1 MSKIVMPNLEA
12 LPVGGWHL
20 RPVGVAKKSEHF
32 RRWLH
37 FMRYCVLHGYS
48 YVHLCK
54 THEMLANALTKV
66 ENKHAYLHFAK
77 VFYNIR
83 A

>member
-1 MSKIVMPNLEA
+1 MP
-12 LPVGGWHL
+12 VY
-20 RPVGVAKKSEHF
+20 
-32 RRWLH
+32 RRTII
-37 FMRYCVLHGYS
+37 S
-48 YVHLCK
+48 HLCK

>member
-1 MSKIVMPNLEA
+1 MCSGAPPTRGANA
-12 LPVGGWHL
+12 ASQRSP
-20 RPVGVAKKSEHF
+20 SHF

-37 FMRYCVLHGYS
+37 FMRYCVL
-48 YVHLCK
+48 
-54 THEMLANALTKV
+54 HEMLANALTKV

-83 A
+83 D